1 MNFQLEEIL
10 TVIDH
15 VKAADLALFEYQDQ
29 GARIKIRG
37 RKEKYRK
44 KDGISLYIDEA
55 LAAQR
60 CDGTYE
66 GFKGDRAQEYG
77 ETGDGYWKD
86 TAQEMS
92 HESGASQHSNEMQ
105 KQGADGADINTI
117 SEKAWVSYS
126 GKRQSV
132 QKEESLP
139 EVEERREADAQT
151 SNGRTANPSANLYTQ
166 ESPMVGTF
174 YTASSEDAEPFV
186 KVGDT
191 VKQGQTIGIIEAM
204 KLMNEVSADCGGVV
218 EAILAENEQMV
229 EYGQPLIRICRE
241 RSSRWN

>member
-37 RKEKYRK
+37 KKEKTRKETC
-44 KDGISLYIDEA
+44 SSPCIDEE
-55 LAAQR
+55 LAVQWS
-60 CDGTYE
+60 DGTCG
-66 GFKGDRAQEYG
+66 GFREDR
-77 ETGDGYWKD
+77 TR
-86 TAQEMS
+86 EMLR
-92 HESGASQHSNEMQ
+92 ENRASRHLDEIQ
-105 KQGADGADINTI
+105 KQGADETRINMF
-117 SEKAWVSYS
+117 SEKAGASYCEQM
-126 GKRQSV
+126 QSV

-139 EVEERREADAQT
+139 EAEERRAAATQT
-151 SNGRTANPSANLYTQ
+151 TNVKTEKQSANLYTQ

-174 YTASSEDAEPFV
+174 YAAPSEEAEPFV

-191 VKQGQTIGIIEAM
+191 VKKGQTIGIIEAM

-229 EYGQPLIRICRE
+229 EYGQPLIRIRRE
-241 RSSRWN
+241 E